1 MAAASELSLPPG
13 GASAYS
19 SAMKN
24 NPAGGKAAIITGGG
38 TGVGRATA
46 FELGK
51 SGHAIAVVYSRSKD
65 EADQTVIDVK
75 AAGFRAVAIRA
86 DVAVDADCRA
96 MVAATLDAFG
106 RVDVLINCAGTTN
119 FIPFDDLDL
128 ATDEVWERLFRVNVL
143 GAFHCARAVRAAMIE
158 SGGGIIINVS
168 SVAAQLGQG
177 SSIPYCA
184 SKAALDSLT
193 VSLARTL
200 APHIRVNGVAPGF
213 INGRWLKSGLGTNYA
228 EVKNSFEKSLPLGRV
243 CEPEDVAACIGS
255 LVNGSTLITGQTL
268 VVDGGMLIAGFQA
281 RVS

>member
-1 MAAASELSLPPG
+1 
-13 GASAYS
+13 
-19 SAMKN
+19 MKN
-24 NPAGGKAAIITGGG
+24 TDQKQKTAIVTGGG

-46 FELGK
+46 FELAK
-51 SGHAIAVVYSRSKD
+51 CGHAVAVVYSRSKD
-65 EADQTVIDVK
+65 EAEQTVTDIK
-75 AAGFRAVAIRA
+75 AAGFQAIAIRA

-96 MVAATLDAFG
+96 MVAQTLEAFG

-119 FIPFDDLDL
+119 FIPFEKLDL
-128 ATDEVWERLFRVNVL
+128 VTDDVWDRLFRVNVV
-143 GAFHCARAVRAAMIE
+143 GAFHCARAVRDAMIAT
-158 SGGGIIINVS
+158 GGGTIINIS

-213 INGRWLKSGLGTNYA
+213 ITGRWLKDGLGDNYKT
-228 EVKNSFEKSLPLGRV
+228 VKDSFEKSLPLGRV
-243 CEPEDVAACIGS
+243 CDPEDVAACVVS
-255 LVNGSTLITGQTL
+255 LVNGSALVTGQTL
-268 VVDGGMLIAGFQA
+268 VVDAGMLISGFQA